1 MAASLQQQQDQQ
13 RVFRESVCKLMDGW
27 AALQLA
33 VEQGFGGVHSQQ
45 KEIWFCEVIYQ
56 FFQDNAGLDP
66 LEVEDFISELMNNEF
81 ETMVE
86 DGSLQH
92 IAKVLCQYF
101 NLCAQGK
108 TTEVVN
114 ELEKIPDRNKV
125 REVVTMSAAT
135 ANAENEQSDDSDES
149 GASDDN
155 RTTQIEGAST
165 LTPHTAPSSAQSH
178 TNDEEMEIDGSEME
192 HRQEEADGWSVV
204 KTKKSNKKK

>member
-1 MAASLQQQQDQQ
+1 MAASLQQQQQDQQ

-92 IAKVLCQYF
+92 
-101 NLCAQGK
+101 GK